1 MKIETLSLHPDFP
14 EKSWVV
20 VEQPRHE
27 LYRLVYD
34 PASGTFTRTTLK
46 SLVYERGFSGAYG
59 WLGGLGIPPEP
70 HFDVLLITEKDPR
83 PGDILEGCICGVFFR
98 GDGDHKFVAL
108 DTDLRATVAR
118 ADLEALDQK
127 TYNELM
133 RLYPRI
139 GENEGWYGAETA
151 RSFLE
156 KNQPAHG

>member
-1 MKIETLSLHPDFP
+1 MNIETLSLHPDFP

-20 VEQPRHE
+20 IEQPRHE

-70 HFDVLLITEKDPR
+70 HFDVLLITEKDP
-83 PGDILEGCICGVFFR
+83 DLAIFLKDVYVVFSIR

-108 DTDLRATVAR
+108 DTDLRALSPAR
-118 ADLEALDQK
+118 
-127 TYNELM
+127 TWMHWTGNH
-133 RLYPRI
+133 I
-139 GENEGWYGAETA
+139 C
-151 RSFLE
+151 
-156 KNQPAHG
+156 